1 MRLKFTLLLP
11 LLLIFVNAFAQSST
25 TESPKISAAGVGMV
39 TAFPN
44 AAQITLAL
52 KFTKPTLR
60 EAVNENQATAR
71 QVLAVVKRFVTD
83 TTTVKVSLIATDK
96 SMKWSNSLKKEV
108 FVGYESSQ
116 KIIFTLTDLKSMQNF
131 TEEILK
137 TRIYEIEAVSYFHTD
152 GASFVKQAQELAIAD
167 AIETSKRLAK
177 AANVKLGSIIYI
189 ETQSSPANAVNNR
202 ADSEQ
207 FQTFNKSMGG
217 EGVSSSGQLLSFNA
231 EVNVYTQI
239 VN

>member
-11 LLLIFVNAFAQSST
+11 LLLIFVNAFAQFST

-60 EAVNENQATAR
+60 DAVNENQATAK

-137 TRIYEIEAVSYFHTD
+137 TRIYEIETVSYFHTD

-177 AANVKLGSIIYI
+177 AANVKLGNIIYI

-207 FQTFNKSMGG
+207 FQAFNKSMGG

>member
-60 EAVNENQATAR
+60 EAVNENQATAK

-137 TRIYEIEAVSYFHTD
+137 TRIYEIETVSYFHTD

-167 AIETSKRLAK
+167 AVETSKRLAK
-177 AANVKLGSIIYI
+177 AANVKLGNIIYI

-207 FQTFNKSMGG
+207 FQAFNKSMGG

>member
-60 EAVNENQATAR
+60 EAVNENQATAK

-137 TRIYEIEAVSYFHTD
+137 TRIYEIETVSYFHTD

-207 FQTFNKSMGG
+207 FQAFNKSMGG

>member
-1 MRLKFTLLLP
+1 
-11 LLLIFVNAFAQSST
+11 
-25 TESPKISAAGVGMV
+25 
-39 TAFPN
+39 
-44 AAQITLAL
+44 
-52 KFTKPTLR
+52 
-60 EAVNENQATAR
+60 
-71 QVLAVVKRFVTD
+71 
-83 TTTVKVSLIATDK
+83 
-96 SMKWSNSLKKEV
+96 
-108 FVGYESSQ
+108 
-116 KIIFTLTDLKSMQNF
+116 MQNF

-137 TRIYEIEAVSYFHTD
+137 TRIYEIETVSYFHTD

-177 AANVKLGSIIYI
+177 AANVKLGNIIYI

-207 FQTFNKSMGG
+207 FQAFNKSMGG

-231 EVNVYTQI
+231 QVNVYTQI